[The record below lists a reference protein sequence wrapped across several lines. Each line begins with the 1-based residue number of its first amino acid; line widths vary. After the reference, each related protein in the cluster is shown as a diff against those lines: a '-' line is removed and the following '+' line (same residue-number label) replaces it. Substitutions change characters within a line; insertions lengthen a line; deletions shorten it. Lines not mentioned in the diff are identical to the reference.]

1 MSDAS
6 VHRNW
11 KAVSAGGTAS
21 SALVVD
27 LTSER
32 HCTRVLAVVWSLRLI
47 GVLLCSALVNQL
59 FGSACKAVADRV
71 DVLMGLRRLFWV
83 APPMLVGL
91 GVVAVIGVER
101 RSTDAVDQHADD
113 RPALL
118 SLSRMLKIVLTVPKA
133 ASFLAVLCLLAFS
146 MFLNDAV
153 LEPYGAALFGMNVCD
168 TTFLNAV
175 LAVGFLAGLLSSGF
189 QVVPR
194 FGMIRGSQ
202 VAAPQRSD
210 ELLRIAVA
218 LFGVSLGICIHSC
231 LNLMFTFVQPG
242 LNAVLLG
249 LWGVGYANSR
259 GLATV
264 SGGGLLTLLKT
275 INGGDVIMS
284 YGGVFGLQILFLL
297 SAVQLLNRL
306 GVQGFRLHMNIN
318 LARVA
323 PLISD

>member
-259 GLATV
+259 NLATV

>member
-1 MSDAS
+1 
-6 VHRNW
+6 
-11 KAVSAGGTAS
+11 
-21 SALVVD
+21 
-27 LTSER
+27 
-32 HCTRVLAVVWSLRLI
+32 
-47 GVLLCSALVNQL
+47 
-59 FGSACKAVADRV
+59 
-71 DVLMGLRRLFWV
+71 
-83 APPMLVGL
+83 
-91 GVVAVIGVER
+91 
-101 RSTDAVDQHADD
+101 
-113 RPALL
+113 
-118 SLSRMLKIVLTVPKA
+118 
-133 ASFLAVLCLLAFS
+133 

-242 LNAVLLG
+242 LNAVFLG
-249 LWGVGYANSR
+249 LWDVGYANSR

-284 YGGVFGLQILFLL
+284 YGGVFGWQILFLL
-297 SAVQLLNRL
+297 SAVLLLNRL
-306 GVQGFRLHMNIN
+306 GVHGFRLHMNIN

>member
-32 HCTRVLAVVWSLRLI
+32 QRTRVLAVVWSLRLI

-133 ASFLAVLCLLAFS
+133 ASFSQFS
-146 MFLNDAV
+146 ACS
-153 LEPYGAALFGMNVCD
+153 P
-168 TTFLNAV
+168 
-175 LAVGFLAGLLSSGF
+175 
-189 QVVPR
+189 
-194 FGMIRGSQ
+194 
-202 VAAPQRSD
+202 
-210 ELLRIAVA
+210 
-218 LFGVSLGICIHSC
+218 
-231 LNLMFTFVQPG
+231 
-242 LNAVLLG
+242 
-249 LWGVGYANSR
+249 
-259 GLATV
+259 
-264 SGGGLLTLLKT
+264 
-275 INGGDVIMS
+275 
-284 YGGVFGLQILFLL
+284 
-297 SAVQLLNRL
+297 SAC
-306 GVQGFRLHMNIN
+306 
-318 LARVA
+318 
-323 PLISD
+323 S